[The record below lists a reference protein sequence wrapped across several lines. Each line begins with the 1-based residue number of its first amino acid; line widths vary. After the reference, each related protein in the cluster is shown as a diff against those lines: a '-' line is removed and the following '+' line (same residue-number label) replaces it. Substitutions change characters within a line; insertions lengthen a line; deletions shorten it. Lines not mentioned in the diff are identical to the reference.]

1 MVSPITSPD
10 DADDAIASDHEAPV
24 EDVWDVTGKLG
35 EEPVAAALPVPE
47 GGPTSGFASTTTDRM
62 ARLRSLVRVQG
73 LAIDEAAREIGVDPI
88 VANLWLRLPE
98 TFWSTGGAPITT
110 PAVPTPLT
118 TAPIGGVRRVL
129 SCRVP
134 APAFERLRVGD
145 GTVIDR
151 ALAALEVGL
160 QQLDGGMALP
170 VSGSGWRGFTRSVA
184 LTVEGD
190 AYVRLREIAENSFN
204 DDLRDAAGWLIARG
218 VGVAMT
224 NPVPV
229 RPGAAA
235 PAPGSLAAGSAPDT
249 APRAVHPPV
258 APTTDTPNVA
268 TETVA
273 KETVSAATVATETVS
288 TENRTE
294 EAAPAV
300 EAPTARL
307 IAAVRRRSEPRAPLP
322 PDDSAPDGDELRR
335 RREIVA
341 VSQRDLAAASGLS
354 RGLVAEVERGR
365 RRHVLTRARIAETLD
380 SLAAKK
386 GVSLAIET
394 PAVAV

>member
-10 DADDAIASDHEAPV
+10 DTDDAIASDHEAPV
-24 EDVWDVTGKLG
+24 EDVWDVTGELG

-47 GGPTSGFASTTTDRM
+47 GGPTTGFASTTTDRM

-73 LAIDEAAREIGVDPI
+73 LAIEEAAREIGVDPI

-151 ALAALEVGL
+151 ALAALDVGL
-160 QQLDGGMALP
+160 QQLDAGMALP

-229 RPGAAA
+229 RPVAAA
-235 PAPGSLAAGSAPDT
+235 PALASLAAGSAPDT
-249 APRAVHPPV
+249 APRAVHPPA
-258 APTTDTPNVA
+258 APTTNTPKV
-268 TETVA
+268 VA
-273 KETVSAATVATETVS
+273 KVATETVS
-288 TENRTE
+288 AESQTE

-365 RRHVLTRARIAETLD
+365 RRHVLTRARIAQTLD

-386 GVSLAIET
+386 GVSLAIDA

>member
-10 DADDAIASDHEAPV
+10 DTDDAIASDHEAPV
-24 EDVWDVTGKLG
+24 EDVWDVTGELG
-35 EEPVAAALPVPE
+35 EESVAAALPVPE

-62 ARLRSLVRVQG
+62 ARLRSLVRIQG
-73 LAIDEAAREIGVDPI
+73 LTIEEAAREIGVDPI

-229 RPGAAA
+229 RPVAAA
-235 PAPGSLAAGSAPDT
+235 PAPASLAAGSAPDT
-249 APRAVHPPV
+249 APRAVRPPA
-258 APTTDTPNVA
+258 APTTSTQKA
-268 TETVA
+268 VA
-273 KETVSAATVATETVS
+273 KVATETVS
-288 TENRTE
+288 AESQTE

-386 GVSLAIET
+386 GVSLAIEA

>member
-10 DADDAIASDHEAPV
+10 DTDDAIASDHEAPV
-24 EDVWDVTGKLG
+24 EDVWDVTGELG

-47 GGPTSGFASTTTDRM
+47 GGPTTGFASTTTDRM

-73 LAIDEAAREIGVDPI
+73 LAIEEAAREIGVDPI

-151 ALAALEVGL
+151 ALAALDVGL
-160 QQLDGGMALP
+160 QQLDAGMALP

-229 RPGAAA
+229 RPVAAA
-235 PAPGSLAAGSAPDT
+235 LAPASLAAGSAPDT
-249 APRAVHPPV
+249 APRAVHPPA
-258 APTTDTPNVA
+258 APTTNTPKV
-268 TETVA
+268 VA
-273 KETVSAATVATETVS
+273 KVATETVS
-288 TENRTE
+288 AESQTE

-365 RRHVLTRARIAETLD
+365 RRHVLTRARIAQTLD

-386 GVSLAIET
+386 GVSLAIEA

>member
-1 MVSPITSPD
+1 MVPPITSPG
-10 DADDAIASDHEAPV
+10 DADDAVASDHDAPV
-24 EDVWDVTGKLG
+24 DAVRDMTGELGELG
-35 EEPVAAALPVPE
+35 EEPVEAALPVPE
-47 GGPTSGFASTTTDRM
+47 GGPTTGFASTTTDRM

-73 LAIDEAAREIGVDPI
+73 LTIDEAAREIGVDPI

-151 ALAALEVGL
+151 ALAALDVGL
-160 QQLDGGMALP
+160 QQLDAGMALP

-190 AYVRLREIAENSFN
+190 AYVRLREMAENAFN

-229 RPGAAA
+229 RPVAVA
-235 PAPGSLAAGSAPDT
+235 PVTASLGTGSAADT
-249 APRAVHPPV
+249 APRPV
-258 APTTDTPNVA
+258 RPAAEPTTSTPKV
-268 TETVA
+268 VA
-273 KETVSAATVATETVS
+273 KVATETVS
-288 TENRTE
+288 AESQTE

-341 VSQRDLAAASGLS
+341 VSQRDLAAAAGLS

-365 RRHVLTRARIAETLD
+365 RRHVLTRARIADTLD

-386 GVSLAIET
+386 GVSLAIEA

>member
-24 EDVWDVTGKLG
+24 EDVWDVTGELG

-62 ARLRSLVRVQG
+62 ARLRSLVRIQG
-73 LAIDEAAREIGVDPI
+73 LTIEEAAREIGVDPI
-88 VANLWLRLPE
+88 VASLWLRLPE

-118 TAPIGGVRRVL
+118 TAPISGVRRVL

-229 RPGAAA
+229 RPVAAA
-235 PAPGSLAAGSAPDT
+235 PAPTSLAAGSGPDT
-249 APRAVHPPV
+249 APRAVRPQ
-258 APTTDTPNVA
+258 ATPTTSTSKA
-268 TETVA
+268 VA
-273 KETVSAATVATETVS
+273 KVATETVS
-288 TENRTE
+288 AESQTE
-294 EAAPAV
+294 EAGPAV

-386 GVSLAIET
+386 GVSLAIEA

>member
-10 DADDAIASDHEAPV
+10 DADDAIASDHQAPV
-24 EDVWDVTGKLG
+24 ENVRDVNRGLG
-35 EEPVAAALPVPE
+35 EEPLATALPVPE
-47 GGPTSGFASTTTDRM
+47 DGPTTGFASTTTDRM
-62 ARLRSLVRVQG
+62 ARLRSLIRVQG
-73 LAIDEAAREIGVDPI
+73 LTIDEAAREIGVDPI

-98 TFWSTGGAPITT
+98 TFWSTGGAPTTT
-110 PAVPTPLT
+110 PAVSTPLK

-151 ALAALEVGL
+151 AVAALEAGF
-160 QQLDGGMALP
+160 QQLDAGMALP
-170 VSGSGWRGFTRSVA
+170 VAGLGWRGFTRSVA
-184 LTVEGD
+184 LTVTGD
-190 AYVRLREIAENSFN
+190 AYVRLREIAETAFN
-204 DDLRDAAGWLIARG
+204 DDLRDASGWLIARG

-229 RPGAAA
+229 RQVAVA
-235 PAPGSLAAGSAPDT
+235 PASASLGTGSAPDT
-249 APRAVHPPV
+249 APRAIRPPV
-258 APTTDTPNVA
+258 APTVSTP
-268 TETVA
+268 
-273 KETVSAATVATETVS
+273 KVATETVS
-288 TENRTE
+288 AESQTEVE
-294 EAAPAV
+294 VPAV
-300 EAPTARL
+300 EVPTVRL

-341 VSQRDLAAASGLS
+341 VSQRDLAAAAGLS

-386 GVSLAIET
+386 GVSLAIAA

>member
-24 EDVWDVTGKLG
+24 EDVWDVTGELG

-73 LAIDEAAREIGVDPI
+73 LTIEEAAREIGVDPI

-110 PAVPTPLT
+110 PPVPTPLT

-224 NPVPV
+224 NPVSV
-229 RPGAAA
+229 RLVAAA
-235 PAPGSLAAGSAPDT
+235 PAPASLAAGSAPDT
-249 APRAVHPPV
+249 APRAVRPPA
-258 APTTDTPNVA
+258 APTTSTQKAV
-268 TETVA
+268 
-273 KETVSAATVATETVS
+273 ATVATETVS
-288 TENRTE
+288 AESQTE

-365 RRHVLTRARIAETLD
+365 RRHVLTRARIAQTLD

-386 GVSLAIET
+386 GVSLAIEA

>member
-1 MVSPITSPD
+1 MVSPITSPG
-10 DADDAIASDHEAPV
+10 DADDAIASDHDAPV
-24 EDVWDVTGKLG
+24 DDGWDVTRELG
-35 EEPVAAALPVPE
+35 EEPVAAAVPVPE
-47 GGPTSGFASTTTDRM
+47 GGPTTGFALTTTDRM

-73 LAIDEAAREIGVDPI
+73 LTIDEAAREIGVDPI

-110 PAVPTPLT
+110 PAIPTPLT
-118 TAPIGGVRRVL
+118 AAPIGGVRRVL

-151 ALAALEVGL
+151 ALAALEAGL

-170 VSGSGWRGFTRSVA
+170 VAGSGWRGFTRSVA

-190 AYVRLREIAENSFN
+190 AYVRLRAIAENSFN

-229 RPGAAA
+229 RPVAAA
-235 PAPGSLAAGSAPDT
+235 PAPASLGTGSAGEP
-249 APRAVHPPV
+249 APRPIRPPDAPATSTPKVV
-258 APTTDTPNVA
+258 AKVVAKVA
-268 TETVA
+268 TETVNA
-273 KETVSAATVATETVS
+273 ESQ
-288 TENRTE
+288 TE

-300 EAPTARL
+300 EAPAARL
-307 IAAVRRRSEPRAPLP
+307 IAAVRRRSEPRVPLP

-386 GVSLAIET
+386 GVSLAIEA

>member
-10 DADDAIASDHEAPV
+10 DADDAIASDREAPV
-24 EDVWDVTGKLG
+24 DNVRDVTGDLG
-35 EEPVAAALPVPE
+35 EEPVAAASPVPE
-47 GGPTSGFASTTTDRM
+47 GGPTTGFASTTTDRM
-62 ARLRSLVRVQG
+62 GRLRSLVRVQG
-73 LAIDEAAREIGVDPI
+73 LTIDEASREIGVDPI

-145 GTVIDR
+145 GTVINR
-151 ALAALEVGL
+151 ALAALEAGL

-190 AYVRLREIAENSFN
+190 AYVRLREIAEHSFN

-224 NPVPV
+224 NTVPV
-229 RPGAAA
+229 RPVAVAPAPVSLGTGSAGETAPSPIRPPAA
-235 PAPGSLAAGSAPDT
+235 PATSTPK
-249 APRAVHPPV
+249 VV
-258 APTTDTPNVA
+258 AKVA
-268 TETVA
+268 TETVNA
-273 KETVSAATVATETVS
+273 GSE
-288 TENRTE
+288 TE
-294 EAAPAV
+294 ETAPAVEAPTAPAV

-307 IAAVRRRSEPRAPLP
+307 IAAVRRRSEPRVPLP

-365 RRHVLTRARIAETLD
+365 RRHVLTRARIAQTLD

-386 GVSLAIET
+386 GVSLAIEV

>member
-24 EDVWDVTGKLG
+24 EDVWDVTGELG

-204 DDLRDAAGWLIARG
+204 EDLRDAAGWLIARG

-229 RPGAAA
+229 RPVAAA
-235 PAPGSLAAGSAPDT
+235 PAPASLAAGSASNT
-249 APRAVHPPV
+249 APRAVRPPA
-258 APTTDTPNVA
+258 APTTSTPKV
-268 TETVA
+268 VA
-273 KETVSAATVATETVS
+273 KVVTETVSAES
-288 TENRTE
+288 QTE

-365 RRHVLTRARIAETLD
+365 RRHVLTRARIAQTLD

-386 GVSLAIET
+386 GVSLAIEA

>member
-1 MVSPITSPD
+1 MVSPITSPG
-10 DADDAIASDHEAPV
+10 DADDAFASDHDAPV
-24 EDVWDVTGKLG
+24 DAVRDVTGELG
-35 EEPVAAALPVPE
+35 EEPVEAALPVPD
-47 GGPTSGFASTTTDRM
+47 GGPTTGFASTTTDRM

-73 LAIDEAAREIGVDPI
+73 LTIDEAAREIGVDPI

-151 ALAALEVGL
+151 ALAALEMGL
-160 QQLDGGMALP
+160 QQLDAGMALP

-190 AYVRLREIAENSFN
+190 AYVRLREIAENAFN

-229 RPGAAA
+229 RPVAVA
-235 PAPGSLAAGSAPDT
+235 PVPALLGTGSAADT
-249 APRAVHPPV
+249 APIPIRPPA
-258 APTTDTPNVA
+258 APTTGTPKVVAKVA
-268 TETVA
+268 TETVNA
-273 KETVSAATVATETVS
+273 ESQ
-288 TENRTE
+288 TE

-365 RRHVLTRARIAETLD
+365 RRHVLTRARIADTLD

-386 GVSLAIET
+386 GVSLAIEV

>member
-1 MVSPITSPD
+1 M
-10 DADDAIASDHEAPV
+10 
-24 EDVWDVTGKLG
+24 
-35 EEPVAAALPVPE
+35 
-47 GGPTSGFASTTTDRM
+47 
-62 ARLRSLVRVQG
+62 
-73 LAIDEAAREIGVDPI
+73 
-88 VANLWLRLPE
+88 
-98 TFWSTGGAPITT
+98 
-110 PAVPTPLT
+110 
-118 TAPIGGVRRVL
+118 
-129 SCRVP
+129 
-134 APAFERLRVGD
+134 
-145 GTVIDR
+145 IDR

-229 RPGAAA
+229 RPVAAA
-235 PAPGSLAAGSAPDT
+235 PAPASLAAGSAPDT
-249 APRAVHPPV
+249 APRAVRPPA
-258 APTTDTPNVA
+258 APTTSTPKVVAKVA
-268 TETVA
+268 TETI
-273 KETVSAATVATETVS
+273 SAES
-288 TENRTE
+288 QTE

-386 GVSLAIET
+386 GVSLAIEA